1 MVKFKRRYLLIELQF
16 VDDRKD
22 AFITGSDIYH
32 SIFDQVGHLHGDYG
46 VGAIKG
52 SLQVKVRDPSTN
64 TAVIRVNSNERSF
77 VSTAIPFI
85 LRIGKCRCTL
95 QLLFE
100 GSSIRTVE
108 RFLLRSNLNMLYT
121 KLRAAENE
129 EEKSSLRA
137 AIRSI
142 TGTKVAHTRI

>member
-1 MVKFKRRYLLIELQF
+1 MF

-22 AFITGSDIYH
+22 VFITGSDIYQ
-32 SIFDQVGHLHGDYG
+32 SIFDQVGYLHGDYG
-46 VGAIKG
+46 VGAITG

-100 GSSIRTVE
+100 GYMSV
-108 RFLLRSNLNMLYT
+108 
-121 KLRAAENE
+121 
-129 EEKSSLRA
+129 
-137 AIRSI
+137 
-142 TGTKVAHTRI
+142 

>member
-1 MVKFKRRYLLIELQF
+1 MVKLKKRYLLIELQF

-64 TAVIRVNSNERSF
+64 TAVIRIGSNERSF

-85 LRIGKCRCTL
+85 LTIGKCRCTL

-100 GSSIRTVE
+100 GYMSV
-108 RFLLRSNLNMLYT
+108 
-121 KLRAAENE
+121 
-129 EEKSSLRA
+129 
-137 AIRSI
+137 
-142 TGTKVAHTRI
+142 